1 MLNWLV
7 LHVNQRLSDTLIRN
21 LIMNVDEVNIYKIT
35 MVIKSLLQQMLKRC
49 GIQYDK
55 SILHSINA
63 FNHHSIAYKEN
74 VSCTNDVIDK
84 YDDII

>member
-1 MLNWLV
+1 
-7 LHVNQRLSDTLIRN
+7 
-21 LIMNVDEVNIYKIT
+21 MNVDEVNIYKIT

-63 FNHHSIAYKEN
+63 YNHHSISHTEDA
-74 VSCTNDVIDK
+74 SCTNEVIAK
-84 YDDII
+84 DDDNI

>member
-7 LHVNQRLSDTLIRN
+7 LHVNQRLSDTLISN
-21 LIMNVDEVNIYKIT
+21 LIINVDEVNIYKIA

-63 FNHHSIAYKEN
+63 FNTIQLLTKKTLVAPMML
-74 VSCTNDVIDK
+74 
-84 YDDII
+84 